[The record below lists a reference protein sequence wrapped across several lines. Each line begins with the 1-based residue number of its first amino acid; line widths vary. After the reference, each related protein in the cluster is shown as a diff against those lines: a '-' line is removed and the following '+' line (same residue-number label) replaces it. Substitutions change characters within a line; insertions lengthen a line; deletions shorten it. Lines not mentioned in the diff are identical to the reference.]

1 MTTVKK
7 PIDFTLMYSTH
18 DAFRRD
24 IAKLRQAVNA
34 GRADAPRVLAGWQ
47 AFRRQLSIH
56 HLAEDT
62 ALWPRVATA
71 AAGRPDALRLLEEM
85 AAEHAKLDPVLECV
99 ERLIRTGPP
108 ALREHVDRLAS
119 VLDSHLKHEEADALP
134 LIQQVLSH
142 ADWRRFAAD
151 IRKRQGFSGAA
162 FYVPWAVDGVSHDE
176 RRRFF
181 GAMPPPVV
189 VLNKLWEPRY
199 KRLHLWAT
207 NQRA

>member
-1 MTTVKK
+1 MATARK

-18 DAFRRD
+18 DALRRD
-24 IAKLRQAVNA
+24 ISKLGQAVDA

-47 AFRRQLSIH
+47 AFQQQLSIH

-71 AAGRPDALRLLEEM
+71 VAGRPDALKLLEEM
-85 AAEHAKLDPVLECV
+85 EAEHAKLDPLLESV
-99 ERLIRTGPP
+99 EQLIRNGSPTLG
-108 ALREHVDRLAS
+108 AEVDRLES
-119 VLDSHLKHEEADALP
+119 VLDFHLKHEETAALP
-134 LIQQVLSH
+134 LIQQVLSQ

-162 FYVPWAVDGVSHDE
+162 FYVPWAIDGVSHDE

-181 GAMPPPVV
+181 GAMPPPVA

-207 NQRA
+207 D

>member
-1 MTTVKK
+1 MATADK

-24 IAKLRQAVNA
+24 IAKLCQAVDA
-34 GRADAPRVLAGWQ
+34 GRADAPRVLAGWH
-47 AFRRQLSIH
+47 AFQQQLSIH

-71 AAGRPDALRLLEEM
+71 AAGRPDALKLLEEM
-85 AAEHAKLDPVLECV
+85 EAEHAKLDPLLESV
-99 ERLIRTGPP
+99 GQLIRTGSPT
-108 ALREHVDRLAS
+108 LRAEVERLES
-119 VLDSHLKHEEADALP
+119 VLDFHLKHEETAALP

-142 ADWRRFAAD
+142 TDWRRFASD

-162 FYVPWAVDGVSHDE
+162 FYVPWAIDGVSHDE

-181 GAMPPPVV
+181 GAMPPPVA

-199 KRLHLWAT
+199 RRLNLWAG
-207 NQRA
+207 R